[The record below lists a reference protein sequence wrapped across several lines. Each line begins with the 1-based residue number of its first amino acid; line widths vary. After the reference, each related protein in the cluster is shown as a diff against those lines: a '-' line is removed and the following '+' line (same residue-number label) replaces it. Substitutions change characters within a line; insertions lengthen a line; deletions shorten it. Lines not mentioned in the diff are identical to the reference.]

1 MYYFYFVTRPIFV
14 FIWNRI
20 YKKIVREKNKSLALT
35 FISTF
40 RYIDEVLSIN
50 NCYVH
55 INIYSINPSEIMI
68 IDIIDL
74 KSTTSVLYFDTLL
87 ERDIECNLTI
97 ELYDDNMVM
106 TSIFL
111 YSTFLT
117 YVAKYLHHLHIEL
130 LFLN

>member
-1 MYYFYFVTRPIFV
+1 
-14 FIWNRI
+14 
-20 YKKIVREKNKSLALT
+20 
-35 FISTF
+35 
-40 RYIDEVLSIN
+40 
-50 NCYVH
+50 
-55 INIYSINPSEIMI
+55 MI

-97 ELYDDNMVM
+97 ELYDDKHDDDFYF
-106 TSIFL
+106 SIFNMPYL
-111 YSTFLT
+111 